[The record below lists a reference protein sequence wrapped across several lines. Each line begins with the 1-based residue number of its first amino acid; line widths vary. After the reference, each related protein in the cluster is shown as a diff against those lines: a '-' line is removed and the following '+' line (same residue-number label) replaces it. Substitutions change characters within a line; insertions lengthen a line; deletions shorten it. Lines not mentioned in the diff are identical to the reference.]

1 MVNFASA
8 AFIFPGQGSQAIGMG
23 QDIAAAYPIAKDTF
37 AEADDIIGYKLS
49 QLMFD
54 GPEEQLNETQ
64 NTQPAMYVCSVAI
77 LRILQAERPGVLP
90 AYTAGHS
97 LGEFTALTAAEAL
110 SFADGVQLVKERG
123 RLMQQAGEK
132 NPGGMAALL
141 GIRIEDALQL
151 CADMGAKSGKVL
163 VIANDNCPGQI
174 VISGDN
180 DALDLAVEQAGHY
193 GARRIVRLPVSVA
206 THSPLMQPAKEVF
219 TQLVKDTEFQ
229 TPKIPVYAN
238 ASAKALTTIES
249 IREELETQLTSTVR
263 WRESVQAMIEAGAD
277 TFIEMGSR
285 DVLTGL
291 LRRIDR
297 SKSGMALNNLE
308 TLQSFIEAN
317 K

>member
-151 CADMGAKSGKVL
+151 CEDMGAKSGKVL